1 MKSSMLILNRNRLVV
16 IVTCS
21 SVIPMAPQ
29 RRIVSLFWFL
39 SSENAPVTT
48 PRPRPK
54 TESGPDK
61 EIRSMLEQGKSYSTA
76 TAFDI
81 IKDPGVKILHLVCI
95 IVPSNSTSLTLN
107 SKGFFKSPMS
117 LCDAY
122 SKFHLQFAYSI

>member
-76 TAFDI
+76 FDI
-81 IKDPGVKILHLVCI
+81 IKDSGVKNLHLVCI

-122 SKFHLQFAYSI
+122 SKFHLQFALPAVV